1 MVGLSQPR
9 HRKRH
14 WTNLVVASL
23 TKMALAR
30 PGLFLLVATAL
41 TILGTVYSALTL
53 QFRTS
58 RLDLLDTRSEYNQRW
73 LRYLELFGK
82 QDDGIVVIEGT
93 DPQQVAAA
101 LRELGTTLEKDP
113 KFHGVMY
120 HSAVP
125 EIAAQRLHLAPTESL
140 AALSQLL
147 QLTTFAMTPNQDA
160 GNGQDRKSVV

>member
-1 MVGLSQPR
+1 VGLSQPR

-73 LRYLELFGK
+73 LRYLDLFGK

-93 DPQQVAAA
+93 DPQ
-101 LRELGTTLEKDP
+101 
-113 KFHGVMY
+113 
-120 HSAVP
+120 
-125 EIAAQRLHLAPTESL
+125 
-140 AALSQLL
+140 
-147 QLTTFAMTPNQDA
+147 A
-160 GNGQDRKSVV
+160 GISRSNRTRHDT